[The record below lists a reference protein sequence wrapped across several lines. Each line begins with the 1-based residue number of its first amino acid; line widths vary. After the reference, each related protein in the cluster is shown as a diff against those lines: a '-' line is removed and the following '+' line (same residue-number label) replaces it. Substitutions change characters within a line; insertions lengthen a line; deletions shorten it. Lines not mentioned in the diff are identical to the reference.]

1 MQKSILKHSAS
12 VLVLAASLGLNA
24 CAVAP
29 VAGYLYSS
37 VRFPGEFN
45 PAHDVAPKKEARG
58 CQHWVLG
65 LIAVGNSGAGQT
77 AVRNGIERIAYVD
90 HSSTIVLWPIYQNH
104 CTIVVG
110 E

>member
-1 MQKSILKHSAS
+1 MQSWIMKHSVS
-12 VLVLAASLGLNA
+12 VLALATSLSLSA

-45 PAHDVAPKKEARG
+45 PAQDVAAKKEARG

-77 AVRNGIERIAYVD
+77 AIKNGIERIAYID